1 MTEQISSVRASALS
15 TARDGEPLLSIRGLR
30 VGFGRA
36 GDQLEAV
43 RGIDLDVAKGEVVG
57 IVGESGSGKSVAM
70 LAALGLTSKAAAVT
84 GSVRFNG
91 DELVGKS
98 SRDMRK
104 IRGARI
110 AMIFQDPL
118 SSLNPVMTVGAQIA
132 EAIRL
137 HQRLTR
143 KQAMMRTVE
152 LLNLVAIPQPER
164 RINQYPHEFSGG
176 MRQRAV
182 IAMAVAND
190 PDLLIADEPT
200 TALDVTVQAQILSV
214 LRSLQ
219 ERLGLGLVLITHDL
233 GVVAGYAD
241 RVAVVYSGRIV
252 EQASV
257 SDLFADPR
265 HPYTRG
271 LIASIPNLEETRDR
285 LFSIEGSPPALGR
298 LPGGC
303 AFHPRCTFS
312 EVRCREEEPP
322 LHDIGGRFSA
332 CHFATTLPPLPER
345 PVCRA
350 VPGH

>member
-1 MTEQISSVRASALS
+1 MIPRRYLQCELAPSALPATES
-15 TARDGEPLLSIRGLR
+15 RCFPYAACGLGSGEQAINSK
-30 VGFGRA
+30 
-36 GDQLEAV
+36 AV

-91 DELVGKS
+91 DSNPVGKS

-176 MRQRAV
+176 CAS
-182 IAMAVAND
+182 
-190 PDLLIADEPT
+190 EP
-200 TALDVTVQAQILSV
+200 
-214 LRSLQ
+214 
-219 ERLGLGLVLITHDL
+219 
-233 GVVAGYAD
+233 
-241 RVAVVYSGRIV
+241 
-252 EQASV
+252 
-257 SDLFADPR
+257 
-265 HPYTRG
+265 
-271 LIASIPNLEETRDR
+271 
-285 LFSIEGSPPALGR
+285 
-298 LPGGC
+298 
-303 AFHPRCTFS
+303 
-312 EVRCREEEPP
+312 
-322 LHDIGGRFSA
+322 
-332 CHFATTLPPLPER
+332 
-345 PVCRA
+345 
-350 VPGH
+350 